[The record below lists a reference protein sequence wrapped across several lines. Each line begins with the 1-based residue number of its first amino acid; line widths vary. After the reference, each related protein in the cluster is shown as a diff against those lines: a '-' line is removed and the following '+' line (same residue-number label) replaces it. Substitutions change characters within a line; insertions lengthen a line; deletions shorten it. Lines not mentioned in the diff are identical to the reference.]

1 MSAGQTSVWSESM
14 PVGYLHPREV
24 PDRSVAVGSQEVRR
38 GGIGRPVRR
47 CAPRGGSKF
56 RSALV
61 AECQQ
66 AVADTAAACIRTR
79 AGEELDL
86 IVALGPEMGEADD
99 SVAFACHERVGP
111 RVAVFIV
118 KSRDDVRRRRTCHPL
133 MEERAGVEERAQR
146 TGVVVTRRGDRELR
160 HSRRSMRSRRNSL
173 PERFVPGLATVTPVA
188 PRIVGG
194 NVLGAQAYK
203 RSRLM
208 LTDAQLVCAARNDPD
223 AFAELYGR
231 HACAVNDFLRSRVPE
246 RVAGEL
252 TAETFAQAA
261 LGLKRF
267 RDEAD
272 GSALPWLYGIA
283 RNLLRTFYERER
295 IESKARDRLGLP
307 RDSYELDVQATND
320 RLDAERLRPRLS
332 SALDS
337 LPTLQ
342 RRALELR
349 VVEELPYRQVASS
362 LGCSEVAA
370 RVRVTRA
377 LASLSRLLKGAS
389 S

>member
-1 MSAGQTSVWSESM
+1 
-14 PVGYLHPREV
+14 
-24 PDRSVAVGSQEVRR
+24 
-38 GGIGRPVRR
+38 
-47 CAPRGGSKF
+47 
-56 RSALV
+56 
-61 AECQQ
+61 
-66 AVADTAAACIRTR
+66 
-79 AGEELDL
+79 
-86 IVALGPEMGEADD
+86 
-99 SVAFACHERVGP
+99 
-111 RVAVFIV
+111 
-118 KSRDDVRRRRTCHPL
+118 
-133 MEERAGVEERAQR
+133 MEERAGVEELAQR
-146 TGVVVTRRGDRELR
+146 IDVGVTRRGNREVRRWKSVAMGFRVR
-160 HSRRSMRSRRNSL
+160 HA
-173 PERFVPGLATVTPVA
+173 GLAGICVHAGTRYRDGEADDVPES
-188 PRIVGG
+188 IGVGPCKLRVSKRKRDG
-194 NVLGAQAYK
+194 NVLGAEAYK
-203 RSRLM
+203 RSTLM
-208 LTDAQLVCAARNDPD
+208 PTDAQLLCAARNDPD

-231 HACAVNDFLRSRVPE
+231 HARAINGFLRSRAPE

-307 RDSYELDVQATND
+307 RDSYELDVQATNE

-332 SALDS
+332 SALES
-337 LPTLQ
+337 LPPSQ

-349 VVEELPYRQVASS
+349 VVDELPYGQVASS

-389 S
+389 L